1 MHRTAQKRCLGSIFS
16 MLLRFRF
23 SNFRSFKDEQELS
36 LVAESGSDS
45 EVVFKSPAVSE
56 SMLPV
61 AALYG
66 ANASGKT
73 NVLTALK
80 FMASAVK
87 ESHRLWK
94 PDGGVPIEPF
104 RLDAVSDKATSIF
117 AADFILKN
125 VRYQY
130 GFKSDSMSIHE
141 EWLYAYPN
149 GKKQSWFHRLAGEP
163 MAFSNRMPGENR
175 AIENLTR
182 PNSLFL
188 SCAAQN
194 NHEYLNEIY
203 SWFAVALIFVM
214 VDRADVSR
222 LAARLSGEADF
233 KDVLSA
239 MLKVADLGIAGVQT
253 SDDPMLSLAYNL
265 LAWGEGGRMDSS
277 ARSAKRI
284 ELLHRAGESVVPFS
298 LDQESNGT
306 VAYLNLLAPM
316 LVAVRYGGIVCI
328 DELEANLHPL
338 LVSELIRCF
347 DGPSRNPRG
356 AQLIFTTQDA
366 TLLGSGL
373 LRRDQIWFTEKR
385 NDGASQLYPLSDFK
399 PRKQENLQNGYLQG
413 RYGAIPLMNADSFLE
428 ALRPMDAKER

>member
-1 MHRTAQKRCLGSIFS
+1 VCLGSIFF

-73 NVLTALK
+73 NVLAALK

-87 ESHRLWK
+87 DSHRLWK
-94 PDGGVPIEPF
+94 PDGGVPSQTF
-104 RLDAVSDKATSIF
+104 RLDAASVAAPSLF
-117 AADFILKN
+117 AVDFLVN
-125 VRYQY
+125 EVRYQY
-130 GFKSDSMSIHE
+130 GFKADAISIQE
-141 EWLYAYPN
+141 EWLYAYPK
-149 GKKQSWFHRLAGEP
+149 GKKQSWFLRKAGEP
-163 MAFSNRMPGENR
+163 MTFSNRMPGENR
-175 AIENLTR
+175 VIENLTR
-182 PNSLFL
+182 ANSLFL

-194 NHEYLNEIY
+194 NHESLKPIY
-203 SWFAVALIFVM
+203 GWFWEALFFVVA
-214 VDRADVSR
+214 DRLELPHLTAQMCEQ
-222 LAARLSGEADF
+222 AEF
-233 KDVLSA
+233 KDTLSA
-239 MLKVADLGIAGVQT
+239 MLTVADLGISGLQMTDDLRSSLSFNLYPYEELVNAGDLMASIGQ
-253 SDDPMLSLAYNL
+253 PKP
-265 LAWGEGGRMDSS
+265 R
-277 ARSAKRI
+277 KKI
-284 ELLHRAGESVVPFS
+284 ELLHRAGDLVVPFS
-298 LDQESNGT
+298 LDEESNGT
-306 VAYLNLLAPM
+306 VAFIHLLAPI
-316 LVAVRYGGIVCI
+316 LPTVKFGGIICI
-328 DELEANLHPL
+328 DELDANLHPL
-338 LVSELIRCF
+338 LAVELIRCF

-385 NDGASQLYPLSDFK
+385 NDGASKLYPLTDFK